1 MGQHLR
7 NNFIINNL
15 LLMKSYNFSIEFNKH
30 NIGKN
35 STVLGRGRHIME
47 IVGTESFLKNIKILR
62 MNNLYF
68 LDQFLSPDNKTLLT
82 WWNIK
87 NKIFALSNNR
97 NSNVVNTPNIYK
109 KIQSLVTTN
118 GKNYNVKEE
127 YIDNNV
133 VTNLGGY
140 EFLPI
145 NIHINNIIT
154 SFNMFHFENIYGKII
169 EEKPFTYIFE
179 HFKRISNTSE
189 INLFIKVCN
198 GCEYN
203 IGQIEGKC
211 IIESMKTEIY
221 EVRYKRLIKWKGY
234 KAYLLKEAQ
243 HNYMEN
249 IIRYDQFFKRNP
261 LYYSSYD
268 NYQLHFDEN
277 SLDIIE
283 KYIDLSLDKQ
293 KLFDSRKILYDSN
306 VKDFVCYTD
315 GSIKDITKEYV
326 SATFGT
332 TFYNLSLQKIL
343 ELISSYNN
351 WISSTRAEIFAL
363 LITLLIAPSNSN
375 LTVYTDSASVISN
388 FEKFKFYNFTLVT
401 RQIFKISNNNIL
413 WKIIM
418 DIIKENNLSVNI
430 FKVNAH
436 TDDSLNN
443 YVDNIVSLAHNDQNL
458 GINLNYNNFYDLPW
472 IPKWNGIVIEKS
484 LRKLITLTT
493 NTKNLERFC
502 PMCEEDEEDFNH
514 IWFCEERR
522 EDMDD
527 LISGVQNWLLLEINK
542 ILDPINH
549 ITLEHIKNLNDIW
562 KLEVSEDHITFIDL
576 IKGFFPCSLINFFK
590 QLLST
595 KSKVEILSY
604 NFRNEIL
611 DKSMIFWKVRCNK
624 LNEIDRGL
632 GIDKNVK
639 KQHFGKEQFIDKTR
653 KSKNKKYFNLQ
664 SLQSHIY
671 FGGNTIDYYNIVDY
685 GSVS

>member
-1 MGQHLR
+1 MCC
-7 NNFIINNL
+7 
-15 LLMKSYNFSIEFNKH
+15 
-30 NIGKN
+30 
-35 STVLGRGRHIME
+35 
-47 IVGTESFLKNIKILR
+47 
-62 MNNLYF
+62 
-68 LDQFLSPDNKTLLT
+68 
-82 WWNIK
+82 
-87 NKIFALSNNR
+87 
-97 NSNVVNTPNIYK
+97 
-109 KIQSLVTTN
+109 
-118 GKNYNVKEE
+118 
-127 YIDNNV
+127 
-133 VTNLGGY
+133 
-140 EFLPI
+140 
-145 NIHINNIIT
+145 
-154 SFNMFHFENIYGKII
+154 
-169 EEKPFTYIFE
+169 TY
-179 HFKRISNTSE
+179 
-189 INLFIKVCN
+189 
-198 GCEYN
+198 
-203 IGQIEGKC
+203 
-211 IIESMKTEIY
+211 
-221 EVRYKRLIKWKGY
+221 
-234 KAYLLKEAQ
+234 
-243 HNYMEN
+243 
-249 IIRYDQFFKRNP
+249 
-261 LYYSSYD
+261 
-268 NYQLHFDEN
+268 
-277 SLDIIE
+277 
-283 KYIDLSLDKQ
+283 LSLDKQ

-443 YVDNIVSLAHNDQNL
+443 YVNNIVSLAHNDQNL

-493 NTKNLERFC
+493 NTKNLERFLNLNRNDKYRKCEIDWSIFFNNFLGEKQKLYTDFKELKIRRRKIQLMIEELPCIEQIKRTLFSLYKERFC
-502 PMCEEDEEDFNH
+502 PMYEEDEEDFNH

-527 LISGVQNWLLLEINK
+527 LISGVQNRLLLEINK

-562 KLEVSEDHITFIDL
+562 KLEVSEDHI
-576 IKGFFPCSLINFFK
+576 
-590 QLLST
+590 LS
-595 KSKVEILSY
+595 
-604 NFRNEIL
+604 
-611 DKSMIFWKVRCNK
+611 
-624 LNEIDRGL
+624 
-632 GIDKNVK
+632 
-639 KQHFGKEQFIDKTR
+639 
-653 KSKNKKYFNLQ
+653 
-664 SLQSHIY
+664 
-671 FGGNTIDYYNIVDY
+671 
-685 GSVS
+685 